1 MLMKS
6 FHSYA
11 QTFDYGN
18 FRFEIISEEE
28 KTCEVIELTNNEK
41 SEALIVPSE
50 AVFSSGIYRVVR
62 VGEYAIESCKARNIV
77 ISEGIQE
84 IEQSAFRYSLCRS
97 VAIPTTLKV
106 IRESAFFMCDSLA
119 ELHIG
124 NLEKWCEII
133 FENQHSSPFGE
144 KNINDKK
151 KLKKAYL
158 NGNLITKLEIPS
170 SIDTIKNY
178 TFFGWDNLETLIIP
192 ATIKRISDDAFVGCS
207 SLNILDIEDSDE
219 SLSIGVNS
227 DNGSAY
233 IPGGRKYPMF
243 EYSPLT
249 TINVGRN
256 LSYTTDSEAR
266 SPFTGIKSLKNVNF
280 SHYVTE
286 IPNNLFAGCS
296 YFPIYIPNSVTFI
309 GNSAFSTGS
318 YLDVN
323 EVAEIYIPSSV
334 KYCGS
339 GWPFAKIRKVYIDNL
354 ANWCNMGFSRIGGPL
369 NSNGYSDKVKQC
381 QLYVNGEETADL
393 IIPEGVKSINRAFYG
408 WSSLKSIILSSDV
421 KEIGD
426 SAFYLCKS
434 LDMVEFNEGLT
445 KIGDYAFKGTILTK
459 LNLPQTLTKI
469 GLAAF
474 IDCNLKNLIIPD
486 NVIEIGDY
494 AFAHMHD
501 VESITLGGGLEKIG
515 KNAFYFSSGST
526 NYFPPSK
533 LECRTTLPPTCDGE
547 FINQYYESTKLIVPD
562 NGLKSYME
570 SAAWQKFNSIETYPI
585 NLVQELG
592 LTAHEVLVVGDTMRL
607 SPVINPE
614 SASNKHLVW
623 ICDNNDVATVNELGL
638 VTAISVGDA
647 NITCSTV
654 DGSCLSAT
662 CKVTVSPIFAES
674 IALDK
679 TELTLTIGA
688 SENLTATV
696 LPEDVTDKTVTW
708 STSDASIATVDNE
721 GKVTAVSIGEAT
733 ITATC
738 GDKSATCKVTVNPI
752 LAESIALDKT
762 ELSLTIGA
770 SEKLT
775 ATVLPEDVTDKTV
788 TWSTSDAAIAMVD
801 AEGNVKAISVGE
813 ATITATCGD
822 KTATC
827 KVTVNP
833 ILAESITLDKTEL
846 TLTIGACKKLTAT
859 VLPEDVT
866 DKTVTWSASDAAIAT
881 VDNEGNVTAILVG
894 EATITATCDD
904 KSATCKVTVN
914 PILAESIT
922 LDKSELTLTIG
933 ASEKLTATV
942 LPEDVTDK
950 TVTWSTSDAAIA
962 MVDAEGNVKA
972 ISVGEATIT
981 ATCGDKTATC
991 KVTVNPILAES
1002 ITLDK
1007 PELTLTIG
1015 ASEKL
1020 TATVFPEDVTDK
1032 TVTWS
1037 TSDAAIATVD
1047 NEGNVTAVSVGEAT
1061 ITATCGDKSATCK
1074 VTVNPILAESIT
1086 LDKTELSLTIGE
1098 TDKLTATV
1106 LPEDVTDKTVTWSTS
1121 DAVIATVDTEGNVT
1135 AVAVGEATITA
1146 TCGDKTATC
1155 KVTVSPILA
1164 ESITIDKTELS
1175 LTIGETEKLTA
1186 TVLPEDVTDKTVTWS
1201 TSDASIATVD
1211 AEGNVKAIAVGEATI
1226 TATCGDKS
1234 ATCKVTVNPILAES
1248 IALDKTELTLTIG
1261 ASEKL
1266 TATVLPEDVTD
1277 KTVTW
1282 STSDAA
1288 IATVDT
1294 EGNVSAVSVGEAVI
1308 TATCGEISTSCRVI
1322 VEKISGIVFVSADDI
1337 NIVVNGNELTIK
1349 GATSEDKVT
1358 IVRQDGAVI
1367 YSGNNRESYTLVRG
1381 LYIILV
1387 NDATYKVVI
1396 N

>member
-1 MLMKS
+1 MKKLLLLFMLMMS

-192 ATIKRISDDAFVGCS
+192 TTVKRISDDAFVGCS
-207 SLNILDIEDSDE
+207 SLSILDIEDSDE

-227 DNGSAY
+227 NNGSAY
-233 IPGGRKYPMF
+233 LPGGRKYPMF

-256 LSYTTDSEAR
+256 LNYTTDNEAR
-266 SPFTGIKSLKNVNF
+266 SPFTGIKSLKSVNF
-280 SHYVTE
+280 SHCVTE
-286 IPNNLFAGCS
+286 IPNNLFVGCS
-296 YFPIYIPNSVTFI
+296 YFPIYIPNSVTII
-309 GNSAFSTGS
+309 GNGAFSTGS
-318 YLDVN
+318 YTDDN

-339 GWPFAKIRKVYIDNL
+339 GWPVAKIRKVYIDNL
-354 ANWCNMGFSRIGGPL
+354 ANWCNMRFSRIGGPL
-369 NSNGYSDKVKQC
+369 NSNGYSDEVKQC
-381 QLYVNGEETADL
+381 QLYVNGEETTDL
-393 IIPEGVKSINRAFYG
+393 IIPEGVKFINRAFYG
-408 WSSLKSIILSSDV
+408 WSSLKSVILSSSI
-421 KEIGD
+421 KEIAD

-434 LDMVEFNEGLT
+434 LDTVEFNEGLME
-445 KIGDYAFKGTILTK
+445 IGDYAFKGTTLTK

-494 AFAHMHD
+494 AFAHMQD

-515 KNAFYFSSGST
+515 KNAFYFNTLG
-526 NYFPPSK
+526 YLPPSK
-533 LECRTTLPPTCDGE
+533 LECKSTLPPMCDGE
-547 FINQYYESTKLIVPD
+547 FVTQYYESTKLIVPD

-570 SAAWQKFNSIETYPI
+570 SNAWQKFNSIETYPV

-592 LTAHEVLVVGDTMRL
+592 LAAHEVLVVGDTMRL

-662 CKVTVSPIFAES
+662 C
-674 IALDK
+674 
-679 TELTLTIGA
+679 
-688 SENLTATV
+688 N
-696 LPEDVTDKTVTW
+696 
-708 STSDASIATVDNE
+708 
-721 GKVTAVSIGEAT
+721 
-733 ITATC
+733 
-738 GDKSATCKVTVNPI
+738 VTVNPI

-762 ELSLTIGA
+762 ELNLTIGA

-788 TWSTSDAAIAMVD
+788 TWSTSD
-801 AEGNVKAISVGE
+801 
-813 ATITATCGD
+813 
-822 KTATC
+822 
-827 KVTVNP
+827 
-833 ILAESITLDKTEL
+833 ES
-846 TLTIGACKKLTAT
+846 
-859 VLPEDVT
+859 
-866 DKTVTWSASDAAIAT
+866 IAT
-881 VDNEGNVTAILVG
+881 VD
-894 EATITATCDD
+894 
-904 KSATCKVTVN
+904 
-914 PILAESIT
+914 P
-922 LDKSELTLTIG
+922 
-933 ASEKLTATV
+933 
-942 LPEDVTDK
+942 
-950 TVTWSTSDAAIA
+950 
-962 MVDAEGNVKA
+962 
-972 ISVGEATIT
+972 
-981 ATCGDKTATC
+981 
-991 KVTVNPILAES
+991 
-1002 ITLDK
+1002 
-1007 PELTLTIG
+1007 
-1015 ASEKL
+1015 
-1020 TATVFPEDVTDK
+1020 
-1032 TVTWS
+1032 
-1037 TSDAAIATVD
+1037 
-1047 NEGNVTAVSVGEAT
+1047 EGNVTAVSVGEAT

-1086 LDKTELSLTIGE
+1086 LDKTELTLTIGAS
-1098 TDKLTATV
+1098 DKLTATV

-1121 DAVIATVDTEGNVT
+1121 DASIATVDAEGKVK
-1135 AVAVGEATITA
+1135 AISVGEATITA
-1146 TCGDKTATC
+1146 ICGDKTATC

-1164 ESITIDKTELS
+1164 ESITFDKTELS

-1234 ATCKVTVNPILAES
+1234 ATCKVTVNPILADS
-1248 IALDKTELTLTIG
+1248 ITLDKTELTLTIG

-1288 IATVDT
+1288 IATVDNEGNVTAVSVGEATITATCGDKSATCKVTVNPILAESITLDKTELTLTIGASEKLTPTVLPEDVTDKTVTWSTSDASIATVDAEGNVKAISVGEATITATCGDKSATCKVTVNPILAESITLDKTELTLTIGASEKLTAIVLPEEVTDKTVTWSTSDAAIATVDT
-1294 EGNVSAVSVGEAVI
+1294 EGNVTAISVGEATITATCGDRTATCKVTVNQILAESITLDKTELTLTIGETEKLTATVLPEDVTDKTVTWSTSDAAIATVDTEGNVTAISVGEAVI

-1337 NIVVNGNELTIK
+1337 NIVVNGNELTIR

-1367 YSGNNRESYTLVRG
+1367 YSGNNRESYPLVRG

-1387 NDATYKVVI
+1387 NDATYKIVI